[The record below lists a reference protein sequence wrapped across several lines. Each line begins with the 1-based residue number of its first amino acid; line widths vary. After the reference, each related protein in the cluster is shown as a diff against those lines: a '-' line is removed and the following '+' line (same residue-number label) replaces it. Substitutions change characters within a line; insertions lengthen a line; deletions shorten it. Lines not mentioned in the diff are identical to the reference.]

1 MGYRFINATF
11 NELNSMEAT
20 ARQSDA
26 RHRVFRGQLQRERG
40 ERLDIR
46 RYALVEKFFPLE
58 EAQLAVK

>member
-1 MGYRFINATF
+1 
-11 NELNSMEAT
+11 MEAT

-26 RHRVFRGQLQRERG
+26 CHRVFRGQLQRERG

-58 EAQLAVK
+58 EAQLAVKRRD

>member
-1 MGYRFINATF
+1 
-11 NELNSMEAT
+11 MEAT

-58 EAQLAVK
+58 EAQLAVKRRV